1 MLPLVLQGVLTSGLL
16 GPHAEK
22 EDPFVTS
29 TPVPPPNQVSYYF
42 FNFYKYI
49 FNKLIKV
56 CVHSPPDEMFNFQNI
71 SDGSQEGGG
80 DAIAARNPGLA
91 TPSCC
96 QQRQARRAG
105 SQQPKL
111 PDDLLCGFSVE
122 EDGKRVCTFCMSVFT
137 FIFRIYCL

>member
-1 MLPLVLQGVLTSGLL
+1 MQFASDAAPSAPGGTSGPL
-16 GPHAEK
+16 GPHAEE

-29 TPVPPPNQVSYYF
+29 TPVPPPNQVSNYF

-56 CVHSPPDEMFNFQNI
+56 CFHSPPDEMFNFQNI

-80 DAIAARNPGLA
+80 DAIAARDPGLA

-96 QQRQARRAG
+96 Q
-105 SQQPKL
+105 
-111 PDDLLCGFSVE
+111 
-122 EDGKRVCTFCMSVFT
+122 
-137 FIFRIYCL
+137 